1 MLDRSKRIQELLDS
15 LHVIK
20 RTLLTQLASYSKGTD
35 LSVAQ
40 LLVLRIVGEHEGTS
54 LKEIA
59 NLMGLTSSAI
69 TQVVNVL
76 VEKGYLIRE
85 ENPID
90 RRALKLSLSHRGA
103 GQLQAL
109 QRRVVET
116 LLDVFDD
123 KELIAYCELSK
134 KILAK
139 VSNSAKARE

>member
-15 LHVIK
+15 LHIIK
-20 RTLLTQLASYSKGTD
+20 RTLLTQLGSYSKGTD

-54 LKEIA
+54 VKDIA

-76 VEKGYLIRE
+76 AEKGYLFRA
-85 ENPID
+85 ENPAD
-90 RRALKLSLSHRGA
+90 RRALKLRLSHRGA
-103 GQLQAL
+103 AQLQAL
-109 QRRVVET
+109 QRQVVET

-123 KELIAYCELSK
+123 QELIAYCALSK

-139 VSNSAKARE
+139 VSTSAKAG